1 MPFGI
6 TPFNFGRFHPRSGVA
21 LHAAT
26 LLLAAHGA
34 VAQTQP
40 AAPAAVPPSTP
51 ATTTTTTKPEPAPA
65 VTPSKDPIAD
75 RTTPPAAQ
83 EGEEADM
90 VLHDG
95 RTISGT
101 LIKRTQT
108 SVVFSVGGVPT
119 TFDMQAIE
127 RIVAV
132 PPVEERYKAIKA
144 SIDPADAQGLM
155 RLAEWLRAH
164 QRCDLAMI
172 EVENALVADPG
183 NPDARALKLLISEQQ
198 KVEEASRKAK
208 EKKQADQPV
217 GRTPEPASH
226 AAKPAAA
233 FPLLTDEQINVI
245 RVYEVDLN
253 APPKMVIAR
262 EVVEQFLSKYAGQ
275 RPEGRETI
283 PGSEQGRKIYAT
295 RKPVEMLTDMFA
307 LKAREFYPQVKVLEN
322 PQALQ
327 LFRDNVNRTWLVNS
341 CATSKCHGGEEAG
354 RLMLYDR
361 KPASDVAA
369 YTNFLILERFSM
381 AGANGKD
388 PVALINY
395 NEPAQSPLLQLG
407 LPRAEA
413 KFKHPDLDS
422 PGKPRWRPVFRSEQ
436 DERFQQAVT
445 WIKSM
450 YGAKDGKRPVYP
462 VEYAP
467 PQPSK
472 AHEATPE
479 PGR

>member
-1 MPFGI
+1 M
-6 TPFNFGRFHPRSGVA
+6 
-21 LHAAT
+21 
-26 LLLAAHGA
+26 LLATHAA

-40 AAPAAVPPSTP
+40 PASPEVPRTEPPSA
-51 ATTTTTTKPEPAPA
+51 ATL
-65 VTPSKDPIAD
+65 
-75 RTTPPAAQ
+75 PPASIVDRDAPPEAQ
-83 EGEEADM
+83 EGEEADL

-95 RTISGT
+95 RTINGT
-101 LIKRTQT
+101 LIKRSLT

-164 QRCDLAMI
+164 HRCDLAML
-172 EVENALVADPG
+172 EVDNALLADPG
-183 NPDARALKLLISEQQ
+183 NPDARALKLLIGEQQ
-198 KVEEASRKAK
+198 KIEEASRKAK
-208 EKKQADQPV
+208 EKKPADQPV
-217 GRTPEPASH
+217 GKTPEPASRS
-226 AAKPAAA
+226 AKPAPV
-233 FPLLTDEQINVI
+233 FPVLTDEQINVI

-253 APPKMVIAR
+253 DPPKMVIAR
-262 EVVEQFLSKYAGQ
+262 EVVEQFLTKYAGQ

-283 PGSEQGRKIYAT
+283 PGSDQGRRIYAS
-295 RKPVEMLTDMFA
+295 RKPVEILTDMFA

-322 PQALQ
+322 PQSLQ
-327 LFRDNVNRTWLVNS
+327 LFRDGVNRTWLVNS

-354 RLMLYDR
+354 RLMLYER

-369 YTNFLILERFSM
+369 YTNFLILERFQM
-381 AGANGKD
+381 AGADGKD
-388 PVALINY
+388 PVSLINY

-413 KFKHPDLDS
+413 KFKHPEVEA
-422 PGKPRWRPVFRSEQ
+422 PGRPHWRPVFRSEQ

-450 YGAKDGKRPVYP
+450 YGAKDGKRPTYP
-462 VEYAP
+462 IDYTP

-472 AHEATPE
+472 APE
-479 PGR
+479 IAPAPGR